1 MSHTH
6 IGNQHGGQSIS
17 CFNILNLKLIFGQ
30 DGLASAQE
38 RTRSLIASLDRSTLT
53 KFVPTPFFARNIPGQ
68 AITEGA
74 RVVCVSAE
82 KGFPRG
88 VVCLAKSVRTIQ
100 KQNRSS
106 RGLGTCELRRAW
118 DGKDLSQ
125 GDKNLFA
132 LDKVT
137 VAGDEAVA
145 TVLHL
150 AILCRSE
157 DAVELLLAACPEL
170 TEVNDAFGQSPLDFA
185 TTVSLMSS
193 SFISKASF
201 MDYFCAD

>member
-1 MSHTH
+1 M
-6 IGNQHGGQSIS
+6 
-17 CFNILNLKLIFGQ
+17 
-30 DGLASAQE
+30 ASAQE

-53 KFVPTPFFARNIPGQ
+53 KFVPTPFLVSGIPGQ

-74 RVVCVSAE
+74 RVVCVSAGQ
-82 KGFPRG
+82 GFPPG
-88 VVCLAKSVRTIQ
+88 VACSAKNVRT
-100 KQNRSS
+100 SS
-106 RGLGTCELRRAW
+106 RGLSTCELRRAW

-132 LDKVT
+132 LDKLT

-157 DAVELLLAACPEL
+157 DAVKLLLDACPEL

-185 TTVSLMSS
+185 ITVSLCL
-193 SFISKASF
+193 IIV
-201 MDYFCAD
+201 